1 MATAHRSYS
10 HTAEHAEHLRFR
22 NRRQEAVMGM
32 GRRRAGFGSR
42 VTKLVIVTVTE
53 RAPPG
58 GAGDRRTEAGP
69 CVEPPTHKR
78 ECKVLAECLLQ
89 M

>member
-1 MATAHRSYS
+1 
-10 HTAEHAEHLRFR
+10 
-22 NRRQEAVMGM
+22 MGV

-58 GAGDRRTEAGP
+58 GRGTGGQRLAPAWSP
-69 CVEPPTHKR
+69 PPTRGSAKFQPSAFYR
-78 ECKVLAECLLQ
+78 CEDQCGEAAAYLGPGWKTPAR
-89 M
+89 